1 MSEPESSER
10 VLRHRHEA
18 VEAILNELDSAQRTP
33 ERFDARRFERQAC
46 RDVVPVMIDQ
56 PNGERIRYAVYT
68 RNISPSGMSFLVG
81 HYVYTGQ
88 RCQAN
93 LRDARGEWLTVE
105 GVIRR
110 CRYLS
115 GTRSL
120 HEVGVEFYDVFD
132 VAVLE
137 ERQRP
142 RTCSNVLVAESDP
155 AAHGAIAR
163 LFDDVQVEA
172 RCVASA
178 AELLTVT
185 QEAYYDLIII
195 DVDLPD
201 ADGLGIVE
209 RLREEG
215 QSQPIYALV
224 SRDTPLMRET
234 CEAAG
239 CTDMAVRPLTAATVE
254 HIINDVTAQPVSSA
268 LAKRPELA
276 DLVRQFLDSLPEKVT
291 RLEHACSHRNYAIAD
306 VLAGILRNEGT
317 AYGFDVI
324 ARRAG
329 ALQQCLHAAPD
340 VGTIR
345 AALDNLIAWCAAA
358 MPPTGED
365 EDRAASNAD
374 DEDPES

>member
-1 MSEPESSER
+1 MPEPESSER

-18 VEAILNELDSAQRTP
+18 VEAILNELDSAQRAP
-33 ERFDARRFERQAC
+33 ERFDARRFDRQPC

-81 HYVYTGQ
+81 HFVYTGQ
-88 RCQAN
+88 HCQVN
-93 LRDARGEWLTVE
+93 LRDARGDWLTVD

-110 CRYLS
+110 CRYLP

-137 ERQRP
+137 KRQRP

-155 AAHGAIAR
+155 AAHGAITR
-163 LFDDVQVEA
+163 LLDDVQVES
-172 RCVASA
+172 RCVTSA
-178 AELLTVT
+178 AVLLTAA
-185 QEAYYDLIII
+185 QESYYDLIII

-215 QSQPIYALV
+215 QSQAICALV
-224 SRDTPLMRET
+224 GRDTPLMRET

-239 CTDMAVRPLTAATVE
+239 CTDMVVRPLTAATIE
-254 HIINDVTAQPVSSA
+254 RIINDVAAQPVSSA
-268 LAKRPELA
+268 LAERPELA
-276 DLVRQFLDSLPEKVT
+276 DLVRQFLNSLPEKLM
-291 RLEHACSHRNYAIAD
+291 RLERACSQRNYAIAD
-306 VLAGILRNEGT
+306 ILAGILGNEGT
-317 AYGFDVI
+317 AYGFDAI

-340 VGTIR
+340 IGTIR
-345 AALDNLIAWCAAA
+345 AALDNLISWCAAA
-358 MPPTGED
+358 MPSAGAD
-365 EDRAASNAD
+365 EDSAASAA